1 LRWVRGRV
9 FGSEGVLG
17 ARVWRGEEGGQG
29 EGFVRG
35 IEEKNERDRWRE
47 GRMAG
52 MKWRTDG

>member
-1 LRWVRGRV
+1 M
-9 FGSEGVLG
+9 G